1 MAEVH
6 TWSGTA
12 ADNNSS
18 PPDGAPEGM
27 APSAVNDVIREVM
40 AAIKRKDDDENG
52 ALVTGG
58 SATAYTVA
66 TPNRTIAAY
75 ENGLRLRVRLHTATG
90 AAPTLNVNSLGAVR
104 LAWPHNPAGG
114 GALTPNQVPGGGL
127 LEVVYRSSHGAAATP
142 AWVVLTPRDHYDAR
156 RRIGPAFAG
165 VVDMHTTGYVSS
177 AGVALTLPASSAYQ
191 AGDEVIL
198 VAGAGTDSFTI
209 APAGADI
216 IEWSD
221 YPVATVAASPR
232 SFGGSLYTP
241 RACTIRHMQSGLWY
255 GFVHAGLH
263 DDLA

>member
-12 ADNNSS
+12 AYNDSS

-104 LAWPHNPAGG
+104 LAWPYSADGRVSANQIP
-114 GALTPNQVPGGGL
+114 GAAILD
-127 LEVVYRSSHGAAATP
+127 VVYRESFGPDGAA
-142 AWVVLTPRDHYDAR
+142 WVIVNGGGDAYGAR
-156 RRIGPAFAG
+156 RKVFT
-165 VVDMHTTGYVSS
+165 VVGSGAISLNQTLLINT
-177 AGVALTLPASSAYQ
+177 AALALTLPSSADYA
-191 AGDEVIL
+191 AGDEVEL
-198 VAGAGTDSFTI
+198 LALASPAGFTI
-209 APAGADI
+209 APDGSDTI
-216 IEWSD
+216 SWSD
-221 YPVATVAASPR
+221 FATATTSGTPR
-232 SFGGSLYTP
+232 GFGGATSTFP
-241 RACTIRHMQSGLWY
+241 RACRIRKIGTGQWY
-255 GFVHAGLH
+255 GFVYGQLPA
-263 DDLA
+263 